1 MKGARSDKANKLFV
15 NAKKLAKFNPNNILG
30 AKSDRTVSITN
41 GRKRLRKAITGAAN
55 ATKRAKAGR
64 GRKR

>member
-1 MKGARSDKANKLFV
+1 MKGARSDKV
-15 NAKKLAKFNPNNILG
+15 NHFLQQVTRAGIGKG
-30 AKSDRTVSITN
+30 ARSDRTVSITD

-64 GRKR
+64 GRQR